1 MNLRMHRDITGE
13 SKSPILLA
21 AWPGMGSVGVGAL
34 DYMRRKLEGVRFAE
48 VDMSE
53 YFTPEAVV
61 VENGIA
67 RSFTDLPSHVFYHVR
82 DAGLV
87 IFESE
92 AQIWGTGGIRLMSQ
106 ILDFAEHLKVETIYT
121 AAAQAMSISHRESVR
136 VMGAANREMLRD
148 ALVPHGVEILREG
161 QISGLNGLLL
171 GFAGIRKI
179 QAACLMATMPLYAQ
193 MMPNP
198 RASREIVRVFERLLG
213 VRIDMAEIDDA
224 VAQMEGTMA
233 EIEEKIR
240 TTFSS
245 MEWEETEEDEIEQ
258 VDEEKVPQYV
268 MEKIE
273 RLFVE
278 VQDEGSKEKAAH
290 LKKELDRWNLYSL
303 YEDRFL
309 GLFRRDQE
317 GGV

>member
-1 MNLRMHRDITGE
+1 MNLKIHRDITGE
-13 SKSPILLA
+13 SESPILLA

-34 DYMRRKLEGVRFAE
+34 DYLRRKLEGVPFAE

-67 RSFTDLPSHVFYHVR
+67 RSFTDLPSHVFYYVQ
-82 DAGLV
+82 DPGLV

-121 AAAQAMSISHRESVR
+121 AAAQAMSISHRETVQ
-136 VMGAANREMLRD
+136 VMGAANRETLRD

-198 RASREIVRVFERLLG
+198 KASREIVRVFERLLG

-224 VAQMEGTMA
+224 VEQMEGTMD

-245 MEWEETEEDEIEQ
+245 MEWEETEEDGLEE

-273 RLFVE
+273 RLFLEVE
-278 VQDEGSKEKAAH
+278 DGRSKEKAAQ

-309 GLFRRDQE
+309 GLFRQDQE